1 MTEELSKKEIYNTNK
16 IVKRLRHMAG
26 KAIADFN
33 MIEDG
38 DRIMVCMSG
47 GKDSY
52 VLLEIIQSLQ
62 RSAPVNF
69 TLIPVHVNG
78 NLPNY
83 VDNIVEDYLKSTG
96 LEYHVIKEDIYS
108 VIKRNMEEGK
118 SICPICS
125 RLRRG
130 IIYSKAKQFNANKI
144 ALGHH
149 ADDILETFF
158 LNLFFGGKLKSMP
171 PKLFSDDGEN
181 IVIRPLAYC
190 REKDIIKLSN
200 IRNYP
205 LLPKSM
211 CALVENKMRSEVK
224 DMINAWDKQFKGRS
238 EIMLKALKDVC
249 LSHLLDTSRYDFEK
263 NRPK

>member
-1 MTEELSKKEIYNTNK
+1 
-16 IVKRLRHMAG
+16 
-26 KAIADFN
+26 
-33 MIEDG
+33 
-38 DRIMVCMSG
+38 
-47 GKDSY
+47 
-52 VLLEIIQSLQ
+52 
-62 RSAPVNF
+62 
-69 TLIPVHVNG
+69 
-78 NLPNY
+78 
-83 VDNIVEDYLKSTG
+83 
-96 LEYHVIKEDIYS
+96 
-108 VIKRNMEEGK
+108 
-118 SICPICS
+118 
-125 RLRRG
+125 
-130 IIYSKAKQFNANKI
+130 
-144 ALGHH
+144 
-149 ADDILETFF
+149 
-158 LNLFFGGKLKSMP
+158 MP

>member
-1 MTEELSKKEIYNTNK
+1 MIEELSKKEIYNTNK

-52 VLLEIIQSLQ
+52 VLLEILQSLQ

-69 TLIPVHVNG
+69 ALIPVHVNG

-249 LSHLLDTSRYDFEK
+249 LSHLLDTSRYDFNK